1 MMAFIL
7 QERRMFSHMYI
18 PNRSSLLHAHL
29 EHTTVIC
36 SLSERLNSDYAKSK
50 GKTGNRKNQ
59 FP

>member
-18 PNRSSLLHAHL
+18 PNR
-29 EHTTVIC
+29 HTTVIC